1 MKNWFHIQELQ
12 KTIDLDCVSEIYWN
26 VENRRGQKKVI
37 MTQFYLGTDGV
48 YDKNMDRI
56 EYTETSLSDDRD
68 RKALFSAVFASEIA
82 NADVPFELHLND

>member
-1 MKNWFHIQELQ
+1 
-12 KTIDLDCVSEIYWN
+12 
-26 VENRRGQKKVI
+26 